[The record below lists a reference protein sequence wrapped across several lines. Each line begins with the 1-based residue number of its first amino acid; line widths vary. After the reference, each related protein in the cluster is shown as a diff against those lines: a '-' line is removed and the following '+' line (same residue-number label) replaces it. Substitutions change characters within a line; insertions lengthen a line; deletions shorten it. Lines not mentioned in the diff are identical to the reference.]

1 VTHPPNDPE
10 PPAIVATPLREGER
24 VTAWRWLIE
33 LGLGGAPGSDAA
45 SAVLRSNLPQVWQL
59 LREMPIGLVL
69 YDTDF
74 RVVYQNPASE
84 AMTGWRNEEIVGRSP
99 IGAWMPVELTDSA
112 TQLLRRQREERVAL
126 QGRGEHVRRD
136 GRRAWVKWFTTPL
149 FDGERFL
156 GYLGVHSDISEEL
169 RAFAY
174 ARETEAQICALIDA
188 AVDIALVQ
196 VSARGDISS
205 WSASAQRLFGFNAEE
220 ALGCPIGLLMPAEE
234 SQRDAPSL
242 ADACVTGRPHERE
255 GWLVRQ
261 PGDARFWGE
270 LSLYPVAGEEGD
282 APRMALVARDLTARR
297 EAGLAQ
303 ERAQADLSALAHR
316 LMLAEQTSH
325 RRLAQLVHDQLG
337 QTLTALRFTLEGL
350 EAALP
355 ADMRQLIDDEWQ
367 RAHVLVERCV
377 RDVREVLSEL
387 RPQLLQER
395 GLAVALDNELR
406 SGATRSST
414 PAVRLTV
421 GEGAG
426 QARWPDDVEYAFFM
440 VAREALVNARHH
452 AACREIEVRLELVGP
467 RSLKLSVTDDG
478 CGVPACDQQIKPGH
492 LGLVGMKERAQAIGA
507 EFDVARVDDAGGTR
521 VVLRY
526 AC

>member
-1 VTHPPNDPE
+1 VNHPPDDRDP
-10 PPAIVATPLREGER
+10 PSIVATPLREGEL
-24 VTAWRWLIE
+24 VTAWRWLVE
-33 LGLGGAPGSDAA
+33 LGLGGGLGADTAPTI
-45 SAVLRSNLPQVWQL
+45 LRSNLPQVWQL
-59 LREMPIGLVL
+59 LREMPVGLVL
-69 YDTDF
+69 YDADF

-112 TQLLRRQREERVAL
+112 AQLLRRQREERVAL
-126 QGRGEHVRRD
+126 QGRGEHRRRD

-149 FDGERFL
+149 FDGEQFL

-174 ARETEAQICALIDA
+174 ARETEAQIGALIDA
-188 AVDIALVQ
+188 AVDLALVQ
-196 VSARGDISS
+196 VSAKGDISS
-205 WSASAQRLFGFNAEE
+205 WSASAQRLFGFNAQDV
-220 ALGCPIGLLMPAEE
+220 LGRPIALLMPAEE
-234 SQRDAPSL
+234 SRRDALSL
-242 ADACVTGRPHERE
+242 TDACVAGRLHERE

-261 PGDARFWGE
+261 PGDARFWGG
-270 LSLYPVAGEEGD
+270 LSLYPVAGGEGD

-297 EAGLAQ
+297 EAQLAQ
-303 ERAQADLSALAHR
+303 QRAQADLSALAHR

-355 ADMRQLIDDEWQ
+355 AGVRQPLDDEWQ
-367 RAHVLVERCV
+367 RANALVERSV
-377 RDVREVLSEL
+377 REVREVLSEL

-406 SGATRSST
+406 SGATRSSR

-421 GEGAG
+421 GDGAG

-452 AACREIEVRLELVGP
+452 AACQEIEVCLDLVGP
-467 RSLKLSVTDDG
+467 RGLRLSVTDDG
-478 CGVPACDQQIKPGH
+478 CGLPDSDQQIKPGH

-507 EFDVARVDDAGGTR
+507 AFDVARVDEAGGTR

-526 AC
+526 GC